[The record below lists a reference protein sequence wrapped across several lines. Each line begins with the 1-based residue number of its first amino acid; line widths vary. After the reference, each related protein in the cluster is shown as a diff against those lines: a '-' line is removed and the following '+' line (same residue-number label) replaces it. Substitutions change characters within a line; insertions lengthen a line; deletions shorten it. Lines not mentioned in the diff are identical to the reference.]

1 MGLALALGGGGARGF
16 AHFGVLQVLLE
27 EGIFPQ
33 ALAGTSMGAIVGAV
47 YSVGQD
53 LRRVLGLL
61 SSLDLQEALGLP
73 PSTRSVAEEAIV
85 ESLIGRIKRRAWWEI
100 NSARTTRFLAFLRLL
115 TQGKRFEELP
125 LPLVAV
131 ACDLLSGEEVRIRE
145 GPIYLGVGASAAIP
159 GLLGP
164 IRWKGRFLVD
174 GGVVNNIPVEVA
186 AELGNLVLA
195 VDVSAPLGPEPHS
208 LVDVALRAYDI
219 TARTLQEYQI
229 RMAKE
234 KLGENL
240 LLIKPEVGHIGLLE
254 FARLTEAVEA
264 GRAAAKAVVSEL
276 KNRG

>member
-1 MGLALALGGGGARGF
+1 MDLALALGGGGARGL

-27 EGIFPQ
+27 AGIFPK
-33 ALAGTSMGAIVGAV
+33 ALAGTSMGAIVGGV

-53 LRRVLGLL
+53 LNRVLRLL
-61 SSLDLQEALGLP
+61 SSLDLREALGLP

-85 ESLIGRIKRRAWWEI
+85 ESLIGRIRRRPWWEV

-125 LPLVAV
+125 LPFVAV

-145 GPIYLGVGASAAIP
+145 GPVYLGAGASAAIP

-164 IRWKGRFLVD
+164 IRWKGRFLID

-186 AELGNLVLA
+186 AELGRVVLA

-219 TARTLQEYQI
+219 TARALQEHQI
-229 RMAKE
+229 RRARE
-234 KLGENL
+234 RLGENF
-240 LLIKPEVGHIGLLE
+240 LLIKPEVGHIGLLD
-254 FARLTEAVEA
+254 FALLPEAVEA
-264 GRAAAKAVVSEL
+264 GRAAAQTVISEL
-276 KNRG
+276 KNR